1 MEYKDNINLIYKAE
15 VEDLKKYLVKSLQT
29 TIKNIELIIN
39 DNHIELRHII
49 IYKKEIIIY
58 NKSLKIN

>member
-29 TIKNIELIIN
+29 KIKNIELIIN
-39 DNHIELRHII
+39 DNNIELRHII

>member
-29 TIKNIELIIN
+29 TIKNIKLIIN
-39 DNHIELRHII
+39 VN
-49 IYKKEIIIY
+49 
-58 NKSLKIN
+58 

>member
-39 DNHIELRHII
+39 DNNIELRHII

>member
-15 VEDLKKYLVKSLQT
+15 LEDLKKYLVKSLQT

-39 DNHIELRHII
+39 DNNIELRHII

>member
-29 TIKNIELIIN
+29 TIKNIKLIIN
-39 DNHIELRHII
+39 DNNIELRHII